1 MTMLVVDDLSTMRR
15 IHPLDGVGHYP
26 AERRATDAFQ
36 RLRTGTSAHVD
47 LRF

>member
-15 IHPLDGVGHYP
+15 IHRLDGVGHYP
-26 AERRATDAFQ
+26 AERRVTDALQ